1 MAVNGKYSTDV
12 GMAGGVPQ
20 MLGLI
25 NDLANAEKAR

>member
-20 MLGLI
+20 MLSLI
-25 NDLANAEKAR
+25 NHLAKSEKAR